1 MKQFVTIIL
10 IFTSSFAYSQ
20 ESKFLELNLGAGVI
34 DYLGWSIYDDTD
46 VYPAPGLSLVYGKI
60 YENNR
65 SIYNSQDYIF
75 EWQIGLALPSIVTGK
90 LTFGLGDSDKYW
102 GLSIRP
108 WPLFI
113 GPQVKLNN
121 WSFSF
126 EYSPSIQIKY
136 EDSYFA
142 PDMGPS
148 RRYTSFDVPW
158 ILNLGWRKQ
167 L

>member
-1 MKQFVTIIL
+1 M
-10 IFTSSFAYSQ
+10 AC
-20 ESKFLELNLGAGVI
+20 KFLELNLGAGVI
-34 DYLGWSIYDDTD
+34 DIYGELL
-46 VYPAPGLSLVYGKI
+46 PAPGLSLVYGKI
-60 YENNR
+60 YENKR

-75 EWQIGLALPSIVTGK
+75 EWQIGLALPSVVTGK

-126 EYSPSIQIKY
+126 EYSPSTEI
-136 EDSYFA
+136 EDIGA
-142 PDMGPS
+142 S
-148 RRYTSFDVPW
+148 RRITSFDVPW

>member
-1 MKQFVTIIL
+1 MKQFVTIIF

-34 DYLGWSIYDDTD
+34 DIYGELL
-46 VYPAPGLSLVYGKI
+46 PAPGLSLVYGKI
-60 YENNR
+60 YENKR

-75 EWQIGLALPSIVTGK
+75 EWQIGLALPSVVTGK

-126 EYSPSIQIKY
+126 EYSPSTEI
-136 EDSYFA
+136 EDIGA
-142 PDMGPS
+142 S
-148 RRYTSFDVPW
+148 RRITSFDVPW

>member
-1 MKQFVTIIL
+1 M
-10 IFTSSFAYSQ
+10 
-20 ESKFLELNLGAGVI
+20 
-34 DYLGWSIYDDTD
+34 
-46 VYPAPGLSLVYGKI
+46 YPAPGLSLVYGKI

-113 GPQVKLNN
+113 GPQVKLKN